1 MTGGLREGRIK
12 RREPGATGGRAL
24 KRPGGRGFSRNPTLA
39 RGKHKKH
46 ARTKRVQGKRL
57 WRRLP
62 RSAWISIAVVLAVAG
77 VLAGI
82 YGVGRSSPGYAGPP
96 RAAIVDQLSV
106 MLVNEEFLTEV
117 TTELE
122 EFGFEVDLYQ
132 GEEVDVKL
140 YRELPARGYKLIIF
154 RAHSG
159 LVGEGE
165 EVHVQTLIFTNESFS
180 MARHWSDLFAGRLHM
195 ATVGEGY
202 PEVFGIPREFITDG
216 MEGEFDDTIVIM
228 MGCSGIYIPD
238 LAMGFIDNGA
248 LAYLAWNAT
257 VDLDYVDKATPYLI
271 RQLCSE
277 GLTIQEAVANT
288 MAHIGPDPT
297 YEAELKYY
305 PARRGDSRLERPAQ
319 EAPADPDDPP
329 P

>member
-1 MTGGLREGRIK
+1 LGNVESNGENPAQAGRVQ
-12 RREPGATGGRAL
+12 E
-24 KRPGGRGFSRNPTLA
+24 RPGGRGCARKPTLA
-39 RGKHKKH
+39 KGKRKKH
-46 ARTKRVQGKRL
+46 ARTKRVEGKSL

-62 RSAWISIAVVLAVAG
+62 RFAWISIAAVLAITA
-77 VLAGI
+77 VLVGI
-82 YGVGRSSPGYAGPP
+82 YGVGRSTPGYAGPP

-106 MLVNEEFLTEV
+106 MLVNEAFITEV
-117 TTELE
+117 TAELE

-132 GEEVDVKL
+132 GEQVDVNF
-140 YRELPARGYKLIIF
+140 YRELPTLGYRLIIF

-159 LVGEGE
+159 LVGEE
-165 EVHVQTLIFTNESFS
+165 DVVHVQTLLFTNEDFS
-180 MARHWSDLFAGRLHM
+180 MVRHWNDLFAGRLHM

-202 PEVFGIPREFITDG
+202 PTVFGIPQEFISDG
-216 MEGEFDDTIVIM
+216 MKGRFDDTIVIM

-238 LAMGFIDNGA
+238 LAMGFIEKGA

-257 VDLDYVDKATPYLI
+257 VDLHYVDEATPYLI

-277 GLTIQEAVANT
+277 GLTIQEAVAKT

-297 YEAELKYY
+297 YAAELKYY

-319 EAPADPDDPP
+319 DGQGDPDHPP
-329 P
+329 G